1 MSSFVLSIASSKYI
15 YIVLGNEFSPR
26 NQRNV
31 DEYGYEIVV
40 CNKTRHMLLLYW
52 TLNSFAKKYVH

>member
-1 MSSFVLSIASSKYI
+1 MNFHLVISSY
-15 YIVLGNEFSPR
+15 
-26 NQRNV
+26 V

-40 CNKTRHMLLLYW
+40 CKKTRHMLLLYW

>member
-1 MSSFVLSIASSKYI
+1 MNYHLVSSY
-15 YIVLGNEFSPR
+15 
-26 NQRNV
+26 V
-31 DEYGYEIVV
+31 DEYEYAIFE